1 MKAEE
6 AIDNYLTYLSSILNY
21 SENTIISYKYDILEF
36 SDFVISERFSK
47 DILSLRNDRVV
58 KAYVSHLNNMG
69 EAATSVNRKMAALR
83 GFYNY
88 LVAENVVKNNYFLNI
103 ESLKKPKRLPQIIKE
118 KEILLM
124 LNSCNKNKPLGFR
137 DYIIIKLL
145 YSTGMRVSEL
155 CALETNDLDLVN
167 LEIKVFGKGSK
178 ERIVLIYEELRDEL
192 KRYLNND
199 RIALLAKSDNETNR
213 SLFINNKGT
222 SLTTRGVRVI
232 LNKVIKQCEET
243 FHISPHMLRHSF
255 ATTLLNNGADL
266 RSVQELLGHVNLST
280 TQIYTHITYENLKR
294 EYALNYKAFLK
305 GIDNNEKNN
314 DGFIYG
320 NYSSKFSFL

>member
-88 LVAENVVKNNYFLNI
+88 LVAENVVENNYFLNI

-155 CALETNDLDLVN
+155 CALETSDLDLVN

-199 RIALLAKSDNETNR
+199 RIALLTKSDNETNR

-294 EYALNYKAFLK
+294 EYALAHPRALK
-305 GIDNNEKNN
+305 
-314 DGFIYG
+314 
-320 NYSSKFSFL
+320 

>member
-155 CALETNDLDLVN
+155 CALETSDLDLVN

-199 RIALLAKSDNETNR
+199 RISLLAKSDNETNR

-294 EYALNYKAFLK
+294 EYALAHPRALK
-305 GIDNNEKNN
+305 EDKK
-314 DGFIYG
+314 
-320 NYSSKFSFL
+320 SK

>member
-1 MKAEE
+1 
-6 AIDNYLTYLSSILNY
+6 
-21 SENTIISYKYDILEF
+21 
-36 SDFVISERFSK
+36 
-47 DILSLRNDRVV
+47 
-58 KAYVSHLNNMG
+58 MG

-88 LVAENVVKNNYFLNI
+88 LVAENVVENNYFLNI

-155 CALETNDLDLVN
+155 CALETSDLDLVN

-294 EYALNYKAFLK
+294 EYALAHPRALK
-305 GIDNNEKNN
+305 EDKK
-314 DGFIYG
+314 
-320 NYSSKFSFL
+320 SK

>member
-88 LVAENVVKNNYFLNI
+88 LVAENVVENNYFLNI

-178 ERIVLIYEELRDEL
+178 ERIILIYEELRDEL

-294 EYALNYKAFLK
+294 EYALAHPRALK
-305 GIDNNEKNN
+305 EDKK
-314 DGFIYG
+314 
-320 NYSSKFSFL
+320 SK

>member
-88 LVAENVVKNNYFLNI
+88 LVAENVVENNYFLNI

-155 CALETNDLDLVN
+155 CALETSDLDLVN

-199 RIALLAKSDNETNR
+199 RIALLTKSDNETNR

-294 EYALNYKAFLK
+294 EYALAHPRALK
-305 GIDNNEKNN
+305 EDKK
-314 DGFIYG
+314 
-320 NYSSKFSFL
+320 SK

>member
-294 EYALNYKAFLK
+294 EYALAHPRALK
-305 GIDNNEKNN
+305 EDKK
-314 DGFIYG
+314 
-320 NYSSKFSFL
+320 SK

>member
-88 LVAENVVKNNYFLNI
+88 LVAENVVENNYFLNI

-155 CALETNDLDLVN
+155 CALETSDLDLVN

-294 EYALNYKAFLK
+294 EYALAHPRALK
-305 GIDNNEKNN
+305 EDKK
-314 DGFIYG
+314 
-320 NYSSKFSFL
+320 SK

>member
-88 LVAENVVKNNYFLNI
+88 LVAENVVENNYFLNI

-155 CALETNDLDLVN
+155 CALETSDLDLVN

-294 EYALNYKAFLK
+294 EYALAHPRALK
-305 GIDNNEKNN
+305 EDKR
-314 DGFIYG
+314 
-320 NYSSKFSFL
+320 SK

>member
-88 LVAENVVKNNYFLNI
+88 LVAENVVENNYFLNI

-199 RIALLAKSDNETNR
+199 RIALLAKSGNETNR

-294 EYALNYKAFLK
+294 EYALAHPRALK
-305 GIDNNEKNN
+305 EDKK
-314 DGFIYG
+314 
-320 NYSSKFSFL
+320 SK